1 MVRILYTILA
11 VSIMS
16 VAQGEDV
23 CNIEHRTIVR
33 EEEMVLPSHPVI
45 FEIGNSHINEQLIEA
60 GSREHL
66 REDWGSA
73 PVRLTSS
80 NALSHGIKET
90 TLSEYLDMMQEE
102 SESPGVCRS
111 ANETW
116 YLFGNNESQ
125 EPFKSLAAMYE
136 LPASTFRYEE
146 KEATA
151 PELQDPTV
159 VIGLGR
165 QNSGLSFHFHGPGF
179 SQAIIGRKRW
189 FLYKPNTQPR
199 LGFEAMVNVTL
210 AEWSQSEDFGSCA
223 SLDGPTN
230 AVDFFF
236 QCTIDADRGEILY
249 FPSNWYH
256 ATLNEAPY
264 TLFVSVFL

>member
-23 CNIEHRTIVR
+23 CNIERRTIVR

-66 REDWGSA
+66 REDWG
-73 PVRLTSS
+73 
-80 NALSHGIKET
+80 
-90 TLSEYLDMMQEE
+90 
-102 SESPGVCRS
+102 
-111 ANETW
+111 
-116 YLFGNNESQ
+116 
-125 EPFKSLAAMYE
+125 
-136 LPASTFRYEE
+136 
-146 KEATA
+146 
-151 PELQDPTV
+151 
-159 VIGLGR
+159 
-165 QNSGLSFHFHGPGF
+165 
-179 SQAIIGRKRW
+179 
-189 FLYKPNTQPR
+189 
-199 LGFEAMVNVTL
+199 
-210 AEWSQSEDFGSCA
+210 
-223 SLDGPTN
+223 
-230 AVDFFF
+230 
-236 QCTIDADRGEILY
+236 EILY